1 MEDHDMSEDRSEEEC
16 VQEIAQAKGV
26 FGQFTE
32 NQLERFTEEIQTILS
47 AAEIYP
53 ELVKRIYLYF
63 SVVSQPRAYWSRIEK
78 SIELW
83 AIEQPTLSAAALA
96 MRARERF
103 NTPSQLHYLIYILAH
118 RIQHQVRTDKKR
130 QTQFCGWRK
139 YPQGHAFL
147 GVQISRLAWQNI
159 IDSDHD
165 TVKLKGFEPEPWCEV
180 HRSPEL
186 TGFPGKDLYNPKRID
201 E

>member
-1 MEDHDMSEDRSEEEC
+1 MEDYDKDQEWAEEESI
-16 VQEIAQAKGV
+16 QEIAQTKGS
-26 FGQFTE
+26 FDRLTE
-32 NQLERFTEEIQTILS
+32 NQLEMFTEEIQTILS
-47 AAEIYP
+47 SAVIYP

-63 SVVSQPRAYWSRIEK
+63 LVVSKPRVYWRRVEE

-83 AIEQPTLSAAALA
+83 TMEEPNLSASALA
-96 MRARERF
+96 TRARERF
-103 NTPSQLHYLIYILAH
+103 KTPNRLHYLIYVLAH
-118 RIQHQVRTDKKR
+118 RIQHQVRTRRKR
-130 QTQFCGWRK
+130 LTQFCGWRK
-139 YPQGHAFL
+139 YPQGHSFL

-159 IDSDHD
+159 IDSDQD
-165 TVKLKGFEPEPWCEV
+165 TVKLKGFEPEKWCEL